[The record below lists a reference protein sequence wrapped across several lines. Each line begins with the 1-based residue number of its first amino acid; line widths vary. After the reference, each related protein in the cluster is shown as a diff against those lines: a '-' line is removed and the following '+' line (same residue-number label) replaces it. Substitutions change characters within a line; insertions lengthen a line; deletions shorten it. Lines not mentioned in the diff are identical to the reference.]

1 MKKFFYL
8 RNQKTEKLFYQM
20 DLIMKKRVIQSVVGL
35 LSLALFSGSI
45 VLAEN
50 VLEPFAIQLS
60 EKLHHYFPNVKG
72 MVVSVQDGNVFLD
85 LGIEHDLVSGSQLA
99 ILQEGVEIVHPT
111 TGQVLGAY
119 EKLLGTLQVIEVRE
133 RFSVGQILWVED
145 EIEITPGMSVGGIPG
160 RIKVGI
166 LPAKPSEIPALD
178 SLTVQQALVL
188 ALQRDDHFTVFDE
201 ADLHAAALKA
211 GIAVDQMSQ
220 EQSLTEINTILQA
233 HNFLQIN
240 MLPGANNDNVL
251 VQVALLSPQGKEIGS
266 VQEILDR
273 GQEPSGLAVPP
284 VQPVPAATETGSNSS
299 ATAESTESPSSPLS
313 QPLTPQQRTQEKFWK
328 SDLLRMKIHKLA
340 VGDLTGDGQN
350 EVVITSQSEIEIYTH
365 GVLGEKDSFHLIGKV
380 GGFTTASIL
389 NLDVADINRNGR
401 AEIFVTTLQTI
412 SSDVQVFEY
421 TDGRFQKI
429 WNTKGL
435 VLRVLHRP
443 GADPLLIGQNTTS
456 SLAFEFLSGK
466 VAAFSWDGQNYTRQE
481 ALNIP
486 GRMNIFGM
494 ALADVDADGVEE
506 SLWYDRDDRIQLFR
520 NKTLVWRSR
529 SYEPYVMN
537 AIRRGEEE
545 KDFVQRKIRGRIE
558 LTKIKADHE
567 MRLVLINNLRAFKVL
582 QGLPIYNGSR
592 FLIFRWN
599 GEKFTEEVT
608 SEEFDGYIT
617 DYAVADI
624 DQDGEQEIV
633 LAMVLKGDNFFK
645 TPQSQIVVYEL
656 E

>member
-220 EQSLTEINTILQA
+220 EQSLTEIT
-233 HNFLQIN
+233 
-240 MLPGANNDNVL
+240 
-251 VQVALLSPQGKEIGS
+251 
-266 VQEILDR
+266 
-273 GQEPSGLAVPP
+273 
-284 VQPVPAATETGSNSS
+284 
-299 ATAESTESPSSPLS
+299 
-313 QPLTPQQRTQEKFWK
+313 
-328 SDLLRMKIHKLA
+328 
-340 VGDLTGDGQN
+340 
-350 EVVITSQSEIEIYTH
+350 
-365 GVLGEKDSFHLIGKV
+365 
-380 GGFTTASIL
+380 
-389 NLDVADINRNGR
+389 
-401 AEIFVTTLQTI
+401 
-412 SSDVQVFEY
+412 
-421 TDGRFQKI
+421 
-429 WNTKGL
+429 
-435 VLRVLHRP
+435 
-443 GADPLLIGQNTTS
+443 
-456 SLAFEFLSGK
+456 
-466 VAAFSWDGQNYTRQE
+466 
-481 ALNIP
+481 
-486 GRMNIFGM
+486 
-494 ALADVDADGVEE
+494 
-506 SLWYDRDDRIQLFR
+506 
-520 NKTLVWRSR
+520 
-529 SYEPYVMN
+529 
-537 AIRRGEEE
+537 
-545 KDFVQRKIRGRIE
+545 
-558 LTKIKADHE
+558 
-567 MRLVLINNLRAFKVL
+567 
-582 QGLPIYNGSR
+582 
-592 FLIFRWN
+592 
-599 GEKFTEEVT
+599 
-608 SEEFDGYIT
+608 
-617 DYAVADI
+617 
-624 DQDGEQEIV
+624 
-633 LAMVLKGDNFFK
+633 
-645 TPQSQIVVYEL
+645 
-656 E
+656 